1 MADKS
6 EKPINATISIAGS
19 EKENFD
25 AVYAHMTTTL
35 PGITPN
41 NADVM
46 RHALHLAAESV
57 PAVEKKE

>member
-1 MADKS
+1 MS
-6 EKPINATISIAGS
+6 ETTSVSIKIEGK
-19 EKENFD
+19 EKDNFD